1 MNRLRGLTLIE
12 LMVVVAI
19 VGILASIAYPSYV
32 QHVIDTRRK
41 LAQGCLGEHALF
53 MERHYTLN
61 LTYVGATLPTGEC
74 EGNLNRGTVYYQ
86 FSLPDSDAASF
97 TLEAEPR
104 IVRPAVTA
112 NAERRSRST
121 NWAPVALPRAPSAS
135 AGDEG
140 VNQRPFAAFTLHR
153 RGSEWPR
160 T

>member
-41 LAQGCLGEHALF
+41 LAQGCLGEYALF
-53 MERHYTLN
+53 MERYYTLN

-74 EGNLNRGTVYYQ
+74 ESNLNQGAGHYQ
-86 FSLPDSDAASF
+86 FSLPDPTATSF

-104 IVRPAVTA
+104 GSQASSDSKCGKTLTLNQLGTRGVT
-112 NAERRSRST
+112 
-121 NWAPVALPRAPSAS
+121 
-135 AGDEG
+135 EG
-140 VNQRPFAAFTLHR
+140 TVGQCWR
-153 RGSEWPR
+153 
-160 T
+160 